1 MVATNSLP
9 DPPISANLFPVS
21 PTIGTPTRKKASAPP
36 ALAPAGGS
44 ALMIIRL
51 ARMTGYRMGRAL
63 AELEMRTHEF
73 GVLDHLDRAG
83 PISQQQLGAAL
94 RIDPSNLVGLLDAL
108 QQDGLVVRAR
118 DAADRR
124 RHLVG
129 LTDPGHLRLESAKR
143 ATAEAEAD
151 LLSPLDAGE
160 RRQFLGALERLT
172 THACSGP
179 RGGRRC

>member
-1 MVATNSLP
+1 MPQTQTADSPARERTTTSAVA
-9 DPPISANLFPVS
+9 V
-21 PTIGTPTRKKASAPP
+21 
-36 ALAPAGGS
+36 AGGS

-51 ARMTGYRMGRAL
+51 ARMAGYRMGRAL

-83 PISQQQLGAAL
+83 PISQQALGTAL

-129 LTDPGHLRLESAKR
+129 LTDDGHARLESAKR
-143 ATAEAEAD
+143 ATAAAEAD
-151 LLSPLDAGE
+151 LLSPLSAAE
-160 RRQFLGALERLT
+160 RRQFLGVLERLT
-172 THACSGP
+172 SHACSGP
-179 RGGRRC
+179 RGGRC

>member
-1 MVATNSLP
+1 MTTAT
-9 DPPISANLFPVS
+9 
-21 PTIGTPTRKKASAPP
+21 GTPTREKAAGTSAVT
-36 ALAPAGGS
+36 AAGGS

-73 GVLDHLDRAG
+73 GVLDHLNRAG
-83 PISQQQLGAAL
+83 PISQQQLGTAL
-94 RIDPSNLVGLLDAL
+94 RIDPSNLVGLLDDL

-129 LTDPGHLRLESAKR
+129 LTDKGHARLESAKR

-151 LLSPLDAGE
+151 LLAPLNAAE
-160 RRQFLGALERLT
+160 RKQFLGVLERLT
-172 THACSGP
+172 SHACSGP
-179 RGGRRC
+179 RGAGRRC

>member
-1 MVATNSLP
+1 MSHPRNKATLVLVKTASTSKP
-9 DPPISANLFPVS
+9 RSEMPA
-21 PTIGTPTRKKASAPP
+21 ASA
-36 ALAPAGGS
+36 AGGC
-44 ALMIIRL
+44 ALMTIRL

-83 PISQQQLGAAL
+83 PISQQELGAAL

-108 QQDGLVVRAR
+108 QHDGLVVRAR

-129 LTDPGHLRLESAKR
+129 LTDAGHLRLQSAKR
-143 ATAEAEAD
+143 ATVEAEAD
-151 LLSPLDAGE
+151 LLAPLGPAE
-160 RRQFLGALERLT
+160 RKQFVEMLGRLT
-172 THACSGP
+172 SHACSST
-179 RGGRRC
+179 RGAGRNC

>member
-1 MVATNSLP
+1 MTQAAT
-9 DPPISANLFPVS
+9 
-21 PTIGTPTRKKASAPP
+21 GTPRRDKAIGSA
-36 ALAPAGGS
+36 AVSAAGGG

-63 AELEMRTHEF
+63 AELEVRTHEF

-83 PISQQQLGAAL
+83 PISQQALGTAL

-129 LTDPGHLRLESAKR
+129 LTDDGHRRLESAKR

-151 LLSPLDAGE
+151 LLSPLSPAE
-160 RRQFLGALERLT
+160 RKQFLAVLERLT
-172 THACSGP
+172 SHACSGP
-179 RGGRRC
+179 RGAGREC

>member
-1 MVATNSLP
+1 MRSATTAKAGSEAA
-9 DPPISANLFPVS
+9 SS
-21 PTIGTPTRKKASAPP
+21 PAEA
-36 ALAPAGGS
+36 AAGGC
-44 ALMIIRL
+44 ALTIIRL
-51 ARMTGYRMGRAL
+51 ARMTGYRIGRAL
-63 AELEMRTHEF
+63 AEMEMRTHEF

-83 PISQQQLGAAL
+83 PISQQELGAAL

-129 LTDPGHLRLESAKR
+129 LTDAGHGRLESAKR

-151 LLSPLDAGE
+151 LLAPLEPAE
-160 RRQFLGALERLT
+160 RGALPREPRAPHQPRLLR
-172 THACSGP
+172 AWSA
-179 RGGRRC
+179 GRRC